1 MSCSPNEVGVVDAG
15 EDDEDVSEN
24 QLDLFLF
31 PELCDEAIDDD
42 DDDDDGGLLE
52 DASLFRCCSRI

>member
-1 MSCSPNEVGVVDAG
+1 MDAG